1 MADPLA
7 SKPNT
12 FEAAVVNEGEKSC
25 LSPGIDQISA
35 PLIQT
40 GSKWVCS
47 DVHQLIDFIWNKE
60 EFSC

>member
-40 GSKWVCS
+40 GSK
-47 DVHQLIDFIWNKE
+47 
-60 EFSC
+60 